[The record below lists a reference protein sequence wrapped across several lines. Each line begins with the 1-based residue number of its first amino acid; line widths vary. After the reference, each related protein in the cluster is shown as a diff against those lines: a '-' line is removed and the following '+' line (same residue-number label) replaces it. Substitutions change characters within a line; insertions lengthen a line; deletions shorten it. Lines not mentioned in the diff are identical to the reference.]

1 METNVIYVVKYAKYC
16 DYNDNP
22 MYEYYPFSEYALAKK
37 FAMKC
42 FNEYVENNKDFY
54 LDEEN
59 EIDDRQSLE
68 NFDKI
73 PYLIHIE
80 KRALNTCS
88 PL

>member
-1 METNVIYVVKYAKYC
+1 MENNVIYVVKYAKYC

-22 MYEYYPFSEYALAKK
+22 MYEYYPFSDYTFAKE
-37 FAMKC
+37 FAIYC
-42 FNEYVENNKDFY
+42 FNEYVKNNKDSY
-54 LDEEN
+54 SDEKIGIE
-59 EIDDRQSLE
+59 RAALE